1 MALQSQFSSVKGAMD
16 QGKHLALASFFCS
29 AFVSLLFAY
38 LGFLAF
44 WLCQPFLASLVF
56 CSSM

>member
-29 AFVSLLFAY
+29 AFVSLLFAC

-44 WLCQPFLASLVF
+44 WLCQPF
-56 CSSM
+56 